1 MGSLGKGCRIE
12 VFASFSGL
20 LMAVSQS
27 RKNKKIYRLVSITQG
42 AVEVPGDQKISSSK
56 QTLSTTKP
64 IAKAVSLEY
73 AKH

>member
-1 MGSLGKGCRIE
+1 M
-12 VFASFSGL
+12 AL
-20 LMAVSQS
+20 LFQERPHRHADDRKHLTS
-27 RKNKKIYRLVSITQG
+27 RSVLALLSVATPQG